1 MDPTPDS
8 VMMDIKSA
16 ISLPIALPVRINTFQ
31 MSLLVRD
38 MPENN
43 TYANV
48 LIPKSLIDG
57 RTFLPNADPPTP
69 LNLPV
74 WRQFVHNAMF
84 QKTVMLSVHGSTM
97 QHLGA
102 LHSVVT
108 MDKDVPLQGMTAAS
122 SSGGLKLTL
131 CRSQQLRG
139 LRNPRHHAPPPA
151 ARRRHQPHR
160 QRNPPQPES
169 IHS

>member
-1 MDPTPDS
+1 
-8 VMMDIKSA
+8 MMDIKSA

-48 LIPKSLIDG
+48 LIPESLIDG
-57 RTFLPNADPPTP
+57 RTFLPNADPPTL

-84 QKTVMLSVHGSTM
+84 KKTVMLSVHGSTM

-102 LHSVVT
+102 LHSVIT

-122 SSGGLKLTL
+122 SSSGGRTELTL

-160 QRNPPQPES
+160 QRNPPQPEPV
-169 IHS
+169 HS